1 MNKSE
6 FTAAIAKKTGFTK
19 VDAKKAVDAFI
30 EVVTESMKKGE
41 EVRLLGFGT
50 FSVSERAARMAT
62 NPQKPGQKI
71 KVPAHKVVKFKP
83 GAGLSLRKKK

>member
-6 FTAAIAKKTGFTK
+6 FIAAIAEEAGLTK
-19 VDAKKAVDAFI
+19 ADAKRAVDAFT
-30 EVVTESMKKGE
+30 EVITKSMKKGE

-83 GAGLSLRKKK
+83 GASLNLKKKK